1 MAEELFGATVDELVK
16 IDANN
21 EESDDDGDDDKIDF
35 NLVAP
40 RSTQPLWR
48 KSLITQSMSWSKQK
62 VY

>member
-40 RSTQPLWR
+40 RSTQPFILPGLV
-48 KSLITQSMSWSKQK
+48 K
-62 VY
+62 